1 MKWNKK
7 FIYPKS
13 QRSLID
19 GKRHYDIEQT
29 KLPSVTTIISATQS
43 EEKRQAL
50 ADWKARLGDIAAD
63 RVRDV
68 AALRGT
74 AMHTY
79 LDAYI
84 QGTGHKDLTSVGREA
99 EPMAKKIISNGLIDL
114 NEIWGSEVTLYYPE
128 LYAGAT
134 DVVGIYNG
142 RESIIDFK
150 QTNKP
155 KRREWIDDYF
165 VQLGAYAMA
174 HNYVY
179 QTKIQSGIVLMCS
192 KDGFFQKFEVF
203 DQEFVDYQHEFLKR
217 TDQYYKMYPIQKTA
231 KIQKMMKKYSKSWAN
246 FICTLVY
253 PFFIKKE
260 KIFFIFFKSGYNGYK
275 LNKLAI
281 PTLIRSNLYLLPGY
295 NWIQKIQ
302 LFKKLAIPTT

>member
-1 MKWNKK
+1 MTGTCIMGAMREDRAPVKWNKK

-13 QRSLID
+13 QRSLIQ
-19 GKRHYDIEQT
+19 GKRHYDINETQT

-50 ADWKARLGDIAAD
+50 ANWKKRIGEQGAD
-63 RVRDV
+63 RIRDV

-74 AMHTY
+74 AMHTF
-79 LDAYI
+79 LDAYVR
-84 QGTGHKDLTSVGREA
+84 GSGHKDLTSIGKEA
-99 EPMAKKIISNGLIDL
+99 EPMARRIIEAGLRDL
-114 NEIWGSEVTLYYPE
+114 DEVWGSEVTLYYPD

-165 VQLGAYAMA
+165 IQLGAYAMA

-179 QTKIQSGIVLMCS
+179 QTKIQSGIILMCS
-192 KDGFFQKFEVF
+192 KDKLFQKFEVT
-203 DQEFVDYQHEFLKR
+203 DKEFVGYQHAFLKKV
-217 TDQYYKMYPIQKTA
+217 DQYYRNCNQNPD
-231 KIQKMMKKYSKSWAN
+231 
-246 FICTLVY
+246 
-253 PFFIKKE
+253 E
-260 KIFFIFFKSGYNGYK
+260 KDTK
-275 LNKLAI
+275 NKQI
-281 PTLIRSNLYLLPGY
+281 SEEISH
-295 NWIQKIQ
+295 
-302 LFKKLAIPTT
+302 

>member
-1 MKWNKK
+1 MALMPGEENLKMHWNKK
-7 FIYPKS
+7 FKYPTS
-13 QRSLID
+13 SRSLID
-19 GKRHYDIEQT
+19 GKRHYDIGQT

-43 EEKRQAL
+43 EEKKKSL
-50 ADWKARLGDIAAD
+50 ADWKARLGVQAAD
-63 RVRDV
+63 RVRDI

-99 EPMAKKIISNGLIDL
+99 EPMAKKIINDGLIDL
-114 NEIWGSEVTLYYPE
+114 SEIWGSEVTLYYPE

-155 KRREWIDDYF
+155 KRREWIEDYF

-179 QTKIQSGIVLMCS
+179 QTKIQSGIILMCS

-203 DQEFVDYQHEFLKR
+203 DQEFVKFQHEFLKR
-217 TDQYYKMYPIQKTA
+217 TDQYYKNVSNTKG
-231 KIQKMMKKYSKSWAN
+231 
-246 FICTLVY
+246 
-253 PFFIKKE
+253 E
-260 KIFFIFFKSGYNGYK
+260 KDTKNDEK
-275 LNKLAI
+275 V
-281 PTLIRSNLYLLPGY
+281 
-295 NWIQKIQ
+295 
-302 LFKKLAIPTT
+302 